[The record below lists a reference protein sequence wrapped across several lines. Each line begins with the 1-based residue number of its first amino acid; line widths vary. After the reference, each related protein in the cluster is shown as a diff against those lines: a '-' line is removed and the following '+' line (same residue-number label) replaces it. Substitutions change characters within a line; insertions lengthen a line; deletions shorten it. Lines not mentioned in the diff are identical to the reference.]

1 MGDQEVEEKDISADL
16 HSPLIYPLPEE
27 IQKMERT
34 ETVCCYCGVSYLIFH
49 EFQQLRTELTQL
61 EAELQ
66 DLRETAQKE
75 KAQREALELGRLEWE
90 RALRLE
96 MQRQAGIRERNT
108 REELEERN
116 QNAVRALRDEF
127 EAESESTRKEVE
139 EERRKIYN
147 EKESRVRGE
156 LERRSDERE
165 KVLRDAL
172 QKANKNSDEL
182 RKELQQ
188 LEERLAITAA
198 KKEEAEQI
206 LGKEKQQVEI
216 HRGACVQQHQALR
229 ATLSLLRSSGSALT
243 DVRGFLSQLT
253 RAWQAF
259 RSQIMQHNTQVYSAL
274 SEELKNSSVALQNT
288 REEKECL
295 SQQLIEQKRRSEE
308 QLSQLEDS
316 EKEHRGKLLRLQVE
330 LEEKHERW
338 LSCQQRCDAMQK
350 QLLSCSQREEQMNR
364 KYFAAAEEVTQLR
377 RALENTEQET
387 RELKKERDVMLE
399 SHGRALNMMKED
411 LTKQLATK
419 LTAALEEQR
428 SQSSLHLRE
437 QMEKLR
443 REMDLELT
451 VDREKSQFMLL
462 QCQQDRSQLQ
472 QKLEKSEMKLREL
485 QEVLQQEWRSRED
498 KRRTQC
504 EERRRK
510 EEETHRQA
518 MANLVQAK
526 AAIKLMTE
534 KNAELQEEVTL
545 LEDTVRRECQ
555 EREEL
560 TAALSQARQELLGL
574 RSQASHQDTL
584 KLSLPDHLE
593 RHTPTGNKN
602 VHKHG
607 QARAPLTRSLAS
619 PSRLR
624 PSPACTDKGRG
635 QGTGGE
641 QVGLGNL
648 ESWSSGRV
656 LGGEKQ
662 KEVTLPKLKTS
673 YTVSE
678 VKRKVNLVMERKE
691 TL

>member
-49 EFQQLRTELTQL
+49 EFQQLRTELAQL

-90 RALRLE
+90 RALLLE
-96 MQRQAGIRERNT
+96 MQRQAEIRERNT
-108 REELEERN
+108 QEELEQRN

-147 EKESRVRGE
+147 EKESQVRGE

-172 QKANKNSDEL
+172 QKANKNSDDL

-399 SHGRALNMMKED
+399 SHGRALNLMKED
-411 LTKQLATK
+411 FTQQLATK

-462 QCQQDRSQLQ
+462 QCQRDRSQLQ

-510 EEETHRQA
+510 EEEIHRQA

-560 TAALSQARQELLGL
+560 TAALSQARQEL
-574 RSQASHQDTL
+574 
-584 KLSLPDHLE
+584 SLPDHLE
-593 RHTPTGNKN
+593 RHTPTGNKS

>member
-1 MGDQEVEEKDISADL
+1 MGDQEVEEKEISADL

-49 EFQQLRTELTQL
+49 EFHQLRTQLAQL

-75 KAQREALELGRLEWE
+75 KAQREALELGRVEWE
-90 RALRLE
+90 RAVRLE
-96 MQRQAGIRERNT
+96 MQRQAEVRERNT

-127 EAESESTRKEVE
+127 EAKSETTRKEVE
-139 EERRKIYN
+139 EECQKIYK

-182 RKELQQ
+182 KKELQQ

-198 KKEEAEQI
+198 MKEEAEQI
-206 LGKEKQQVEI
+206 LGKQKQQVEI
-216 HRGACVQQHQALR
+216 HRGVCVRQHQALR
-229 ATLSLLRSSGSALT
+229 ATLSLLRSSGSGLT

-274 SEELKNSSVALQNT
+274 SEELKNSSVALQNM

-316 EKEHRGKLLRLQVE
+316 EREHRGKLLRLQVE

-387 RELKKERDVMLE
+387 RELKKERDAMLE
-399 SHGRALNMMKED
+399 SHGRALNMMKEGF
-411 LTKQLATK
+411 TQHLATK
-419 LTAALEEQR
+419 LSAALEEQR

-451 VDREKSQFMLL
+451 VDREKSQFLLL
-462 QCQQDRSQLQ
+462 QCQRDRSQLQ

-485 QEVLQQEWRSRED
+485 QEVLQQERRSRED
-498 KRRTQC
+498 ERRTQC

-510 EEETHRQA
+510 EEEIHRQA

-574 RSQASHQDTL
+574 RSQASHRDTL

-593 RHTPTGNKN
+593 RHTPPGNKN
-602 VHKHG
+602 VHEHS

-635 QGTGGE
+635 QGMGGE
-641 QVGLGNL
+641 EAGGGNL

-662 KEVTLPKLKTS
+662 KEVTLPRLKTS
-673 YTVSE
+673 CTVSE
-678 VKRKVNLVMERKE
+678 VKRKVNLVMGRKE

>member
-1 MGDQEVEEKDISADL
+1 
-16 HSPLIYPLPEE
+16 
-27 IQKMERT
+27 MERT

-49 EFQQLRTELTQL
+49 EFHQLRTQLAQL

-66 DLRETAQKE
+66 DLRETAHKE

-90 RALRLE
+90 KALRLE
-96 MQRQAGIRERNT
+96 MQRQAEVRERNT

-127 EAESESTRKEVE
+127 EAKSESTRKEVE
-139 EERRKIYN
+139 EECRKIYK
-147 EKESRVRGE
+147 EKESRVRGK

-206 LGKEKQQVEI
+206 FGKEKQQVEI
-216 HRGACVQQHQALR
+216 HRGACVRQHQALR
-229 ATLSLLRSSGSALT
+229 ATLSLLRSSGSGLT

-274 SEELKNSSVALQNT
+274 SEELKNSSVALQNM

-295 SQQLIEQKRRSEE
+295 SQQLMEQKRRSEE

-330 LEEKHERW
+330 LEEKHERL

-350 QLLSCSQREEQMNR
+350 QLLSRSQREEQMNW

-411 LTKQLATK
+411 FTQQLATK

-510 EEETHRQA
+510 EEEIHRQA

-560 TAALSQARQELLGL
+560 TAALSQARQEIFRL

-593 RHTPTGNKN
+593 RHTSTGNKN
-602 VHKHG
+602 VHEHG

-624 PSPACTDKGRG
+624 SLPACTDKGRG
-635 QGTGGE
+635 QGTDGEEPGG
-641 QVGLGNL
+641 GNL

-673 YTVSE
+673 CTVSE
-678 VKRKVNLVMERKE
+678 VKRKVNLVMGRKE

>member
-1 MGDQEVEEKDISADL
+1 
-16 HSPLIYPLPEE
+16 
-27 IQKMERT
+27 MERT

-49 EFQQLRTELTQL
+49 EFHQLRTQL
-61 EAELQ
+61 AQVEAELQ

-75 KAQREALELGRLEWE
+75 KAQRDALELGRLEWE

-96 MQRQAGIRERNT
+96 MQRQAEVRERNT

-127 EAESESTRKEVE
+127 EAKSESTRKEVE
-139 EERRKIYN
+139 EERRKIYK

-216 HRGACVQQHQALR
+216 HRGACVRQHQALR

-274 SEELKNSSVALQNT
+274 SEELKNSSVALQNM

-316 EKEHRGKLLRLQVE
+316 EKEHRVKLLRLQVE

-338 LSCQQRCDAMQK
+338 LSCQLRCDAMQK
-350 QLLSCSQREEQMNR
+350 QLLSCSQREEQMNQ

-411 LTKQLATK
+411 FTQQLATK

-462 QCQQDRSQLQ
+462 QCQRDRSQLQ

-498 KRRTQC
+498 KKRTQC

-510 EEETHRQA
+510 EEEIHRQA

-602 VHKHG
+602 VHEHS

-624 PSPACTDKGRG
+624 PSPTCTDKGRG
-635 QGTGGE
+635 REQAGG
-641 QVGLGNL
+641 GNL

-656 LGGEKQ
+656 LVGEKQ

-673 YTVSE
+673 CTVSV
-678 VKRKVNLVMERKE
+678 VKRKVNLVMGRKE

>member
-1 MGDQEVEEKDISADL
+1 MGDQEVEEKEISADL

-49 EFQQLRTELTQL
+49 EFHQLRTQLAQL

-75 KAQREALELGRLEWE
+75 KAQREALELGRVEWE
-90 RALRLE
+90 RAVRLE
-96 MQRQAGIRERNT
+96 MQRQAEVRERNT

-127 EAESESTRKEVE
+127 EAKSETTRKEVE
-139 EERRKIYN
+139 EECRKIYK

-156 LERRSDERE
+156 LERRSDKRE

-182 RKELQQ
+182 KKELQQ

-198 KKEEAEQI
+198 MKEEAEQI

-216 HRGACVQQHQALR
+216 HRGVCVRQHQALQ
-229 ATLSLLRSSGSALT
+229 ATLSLLRSSGSGLT

-316 EKEHRGKLLRLQVE
+316 EREHRGKLLRLQVE

-399 SHGRALNMMKED
+399 SHGRALNMMKEGF
-411 LTKQLATK
+411 TQQLATK
-419 LTAALEEQR
+419 LSAALEEQR

-451 VDREKSQFMLL
+451 VDREKSQFLLL
-462 QCQQDRSQLQ
+462 QCQRDRSQLQ

-485 QEVLQQEWRSRED
+485 QEVLQQERRSRED
-498 KRRTQC
+498 ERRTQC

-510 EEETHRQA
+510 EEEIHRQA

-560 TAALSQARQELLGL
+560 TAALSQARQEFLGL
-574 RSQASHQDTL
+574 RSQASHRDTL

-593 RHTPTGNKN
+593 RHTPPGNKN
-602 VHKHG
+602 VHEHS

-635 QGTGGE
+635 QGMGGE
-641 QVGLGNL
+641 EAGGGNL

-662 KEVTLPKLKTS
+662 KEVTLPRLKTS
-673 YTVSE
+673 CTVSE
-678 VKRKVNLVMERKE
+678 VKRKVNLVMGRKE

>member
-1 MGDQEVEEKDISADL
+1 
-16 HSPLIYPLPEE
+16 
-27 IQKMERT
+27 MEHT

-49 EFQQLRTELTQL
+49 EFHQLRTQLAQL

-75 KAQREALELGRLEWE
+75 KAHREALELGRVEWE
-90 RALRLE
+90 RAVRLE
-96 MQRQAGIRERNT
+96 MQRQAEVRERNT

-116 QNAVRALRDEF
+116 QNAARALRDEF
-127 EAESESTRKEVE
+127 EAKSESTRKEVE
-139 EERRKIYN
+139 EECRKIYK

-172 QKANKNSDEL
+172 QKANKNSDVL

-198 KKEEAEQI
+198 MKEEAEQI

-216 HRGACVQQHQALR
+216 HRGVCVRQHQALR
-229 ATLSLLRSSGSALT
+229 ATLSLLRSSGSGLT

-316 EKEHRGKLLRLQVE
+316 EREHRGKLLRLQVE

-399 SHGRALNMMKED
+399 SHGRALNMMKEGF
-411 LTKQLATK
+411 TQHLATE
-419 LTAALEEQR
+419 LSAALEEQR

-451 VDREKSQFMLL
+451 VDREKSQFLLL
-462 QCQQDRSQLQ
+462 QCQRDRSQLQ

-485 QEVLQQEWRSRED
+485 QEVLQQERRSRED

-510 EEETHRQA
+510 EEEIHRQA

-574 RSQASHQDTL
+574 RSQASHRDTL

-593 RHTPTGNKN
+593 RHTPPGNKN
-602 VHKHG
+602 VHEHG

-624 PSPACTDKGRG
+624 PSPACTDKGRA
-635 QGTGGE
+635 QGMGGE
-641 QVGLGNL
+641 EAGGGNL

-662 KEVTLPKLKTS
+662 KEVTLPRLKTS
-673 YTVSE
+673 CTVTE
-678 VKRKVNLVMERKE
+678 VKRKVNLVTGRKE
-691 TL
+691 ML

>member
-49 EFQQLRTELTQL
+49 EFHQLRTQL
-61 EAELQ
+61 AQVEAELQ

-75 KAQREALELGRLEWE
+75 KAQRDALELGRLEWE

-96 MQRQAGIRERNT
+96 MQRQAEVRERNT

-127 EAESESTRKEVE
+127 EAKSESTRKEVE
-139 EERRKIYN
+139 EERRKIYK

-216 HRGACVQQHQALR
+216 HRGACVRQHQALR

-274 SEELKNSSVALQNT
+274 SEELKNSSVALQNM

-316 EKEHRGKLLRLQVE
+316 EKEHRVKLLRLQVE

-338 LSCQQRCDAMQK
+338 LSCQLRCDAMQK
-350 QLLSCSQREEQMNR
+350 QLLSCSQREEQMNQ

-411 LTKQLATK
+411 FTQQLATK

-462 QCQQDRSQLQ
+462 QCQRDRSQLQ

-498 KRRTQC
+498 KKRTQC

-510 EEETHRQA
+510 EEEIHRQA

-602 VHKHG
+602 VHEHS

-624 PSPACTDKGRG
+624 PSPTCTDKGRG
-635 QGTGGE
+635 REQAGG
-641 QVGLGNL
+641 GNL

-656 LGGEKQ
+656 LVGEKQ

-673 YTVSE
+673 CTVSV
-678 VKRKVNLVMERKE
+678 VKRKVNLVMGRKE

>member
-1 MGDQEVEEKDISADL
+1 
-16 HSPLIYPLPEE
+16 
-27 IQKMERT
+27 MERT

-49 EFQQLRTELTQL
+49 EFQQLRTELAQL

-90 RALRLE
+90 RALLLE
-96 MQRQAGIRERNT
+96 MQRQAEIRERNT
-108 REELEERN
+108 QEELEQRN

-147 EKESRVRGE
+147 EKESQVRGE

-172 QKANKNSDEL
+172 QKANKNSDDL

-399 SHGRALNMMKED
+399 SHGRALNLMKED
-411 LTKQLATK
+411 FTQQLATK

-462 QCQQDRSQLQ
+462 QCQRDRSQLQ

-510 EEETHRQA
+510 EEEIHRQA

-560 TAALSQARQELLGL
+560 TAALSQARQEL
-574 RSQASHQDTL
+574 
-584 KLSLPDHLE
+584 SLPDHLE
-593 RHTPTGNKN
+593 RHTPTGNKS

>member
-49 EFQQLRTELTQL
+49 EFHQLRTQLTQL

-96 MQRQAGIRERNT
+96 MQRQAEVRERNT

-253 RAWQAF
+253 RSWQTF

-274 SEELKNSSVALQNT
+274 SEELKNSSVALQNM

-411 LTKQLATK
+411 FTQQLATK

-462 QCQQDRSQLQ
+462 QCQRDSSQLQ

-510 EEETHRQA
+510 EEEIHRQA

-593 RHTPTGNKN
+593 RHTPAGNKN
-602 VHKHG
+602 VHEHG